1 MAGTVFV
8 EGYRGRYDTW
18 GDAVQK
24 LMRDLDEEAAK
35 HGQAVAGDVS
45 ISEFEH
51 RLMGPCIR
59 LEARTETR

>member
-1 MAGTVFV
+1 MAGSVFV

-35 HGQAVAGDVS
+35 HGQAIVGEVT

-51 RLMGPCIR
+51 TLMGACIR
-59 LEARTETR
+59 LDAQTAAR